1 MENGWFPLVDA
12 SVTQDIRR
20 RAGCVKVSDAVGNCA
35 TASSFVDVCFCVG
48 LTHLYWTSLVF
59 QQSAVLPLTS
69 DSLMMHRDILCR
81 VINITVVIIYR
92 IIVRWILNSFPVI
105 ICWGVGLKI
114 FHAALTQHHSLLITA
129 FYQLES
135 LAVLEEW
142 HFFMVKI
149 SCLVSSCCVELSN
162 RAARIWVFW

>member
-1 MENGWFPLVDA
+1 MSTSQKRERSLKCTAGLMENGWFPLVDA

-59 QQSAVLPLTS
+59 QQSAVLHLTS

-114 FHAALTQHHSLLITA
+114 FHAALTQHHSLLITDC
-129 FYQLES
+129 L
-135 LAVLEEW
+135 LPTGI
-142 HFFMVKI
+142 I
-149 SCLVSSCCVELSN
+149 SSAGRMTLFHGQN
-162 RAARIWVFW
+162 